1 MTTAKTKYRP
11 VEDLDVELTDT
22 LVCSYAHHNTAEPC
36 WGAVVFRGVAPTCV
50 GHSKMVS
57 VGYYFSQERVGKA
70 QTTGGSLRLSHN
82 RAATA
87 MVVPEEL
94 NGVWQ
99 APPKAKAVPEVSTLF
114 FPDMVRPDVPKR
126 PTNLHLTEV
135 KLDTVEMDSFDRDEP
150 INPNVKIS
158 VSDDTEIPEAWKDY
172 L

>member
-1 MTTAKTKYRP
+1 MSDAKTKYRP
-11 VEDLDVELTDT
+11 VEDLDIELTDT

-36 WGAVVFRGVAPTCV
+36 WGTVVFRGIAPTCV

-57 VGYYFSQERVGKA
+57 NGYYIPQEQVVKA
-70 QTTGGSLRLSHN
+70 QTTGGTLRRSN

-87 MVVPEEL
+87 MEVPEEL

-99 APPKAKAVPEVSTLF
+99 GPPKAREVPEVSAVL
-114 FPDMVRPDVPKR
+114 FPDMVRPETPR
-126 PTNLHLTEV
+126 ARATTT
-135 KLDTVEMDSFDRDEP
+135 KLVEMETLGISLAREEP

>member
-1 MTTAKTKYRP
+1 MANARTKYAP
-11 VEDLDVELTDT
+11 AELDIELSDSP
-22 LVCSYAHHNTAEPC
+22 VCSYAHHNTAEPC
-36 WGAVVFRGVAPTCV
+36 WGDVVFRGIAPTCT
-50 GHSKMVS
+50 GHSTMVS
-57 VGYYFSQERVGKA
+57 RGYYTSQEQVEKA
-70 QTTGGSLRLSHN
+70 KTTGGTLRRSN

-94 NGVWQ
+94 SGMWKG
-99 APPKAKAVPEVSTLF
+99 APKAQAVPETSLDLF
-114 FPDMVRPDVPKR
+114 PEMVRPELPKK

-135 KLDTVEMDSFDRDEP
+135 KLDTVEMGSVIYDEP